1 MKSAADTLMTPV
13 RPSHED
19 AYLARA
25 SASRLSQMKKRA
37 GTVTVTVAQDRGAE
51 ELTIP
56 AIALDL
62 LEMILEELGQGHA
75 VALAPLEREVSTQ
88 TAADVLNVSRPHLIK
103 LLESGAMPF
112 SRVGTHRRVR
122 LTDVLE
128 YKARMDEEADQA
140 YQQLV
145 QQGQELGMG
154 YE

>member
-1 MKSAADTLMTPV
+1 MKSTADALMAPI
-13 RPSHED
+13 RPSSED
-19 AYLARA
+19 VYLARA
-25 SASRLSQMKKRA
+25 SASQLSRMKKRPGA
-37 GTVTVTVAQDRGAE
+37 VTVTVAKDREAE

-56 AIALDL
+56 GIALDL
-62 LEMILEELGQGHA
+62 LEKILEELAQGHA

-88 TAADVLNVSRPHLIK
+88 TAADLLNVSRPHLIK

-122 LTDVLE
+122 LADVLD
-128 YKARMDEEADQA
+128 YKARMDEEADRA
-140 YQQLV
+140 YRQLV

>member
-1 MKSAADTLMTPV
+1 MKSAADALMMPI
-13 RPSHED
+13 RPTSED
-19 AYLARA
+19 VYLARA
-25 SASRLSQMKKRA
+25 SASTLSRMKERPGA
-37 GTVTVTVAQDRGAE
+37 VTLTVAKGREAE
-51 ELTIP
+51 ELAIP

-62 LEMILEELGQGHA
+62 LEMILEELAQGHA

-103 LLESGAMPF
+103 LLESGKMPF

-122 LTDVLE
+122 LADVLE
-128 YKARMDEEADQA
+128 YKARMDEEADRA

>member
-13 RPSHED
+13 RPSRED

-25 SASRLSQMKKRA
+25 SASRLSQMKKRPGA
-37 GTVTVTVAQDRGAE
+37 VTVTVAQDRGAE

-145 QQGQELGMG
+145 QQGQELGMV
-154 YE
+154 